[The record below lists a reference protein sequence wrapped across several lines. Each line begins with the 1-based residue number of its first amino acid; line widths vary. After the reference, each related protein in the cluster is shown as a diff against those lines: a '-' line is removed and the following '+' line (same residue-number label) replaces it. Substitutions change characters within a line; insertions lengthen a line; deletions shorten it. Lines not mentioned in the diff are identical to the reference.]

1 MLVCPPAG
9 VGRIE
14 IPSCDFEAWKC
25 DLRAA
30 AQVPKHA
37 AIAGWLTAEIGRQ
50 PWVVYNLMRT
60 KEAVSAVSAEEVIIS
75 LILLVLAYGVTFGFY
90 LYYLFKTMRKG
101 FLVIGRD
108 EVEHHAFQYMTD
120 TSGEER

>member
-1 MLVCPPAG
+1 MRQSCMLVCPPAG

-37 AIAGWLTAEIGRQ
+37 AIAGWFGYGGQCRRGET
-50 PWVVYNLMRT
+50 T
-60 KEAVSAVSAEEVIIS
+60 
-75 LILLVLAYGVTFGFY
+75 LASCKV
-90 LYYLFKTMRKG
+90 
-101 FLVIGRD
+101 
-108 EVEHHAFQYMTD
+108 
-120 TSGEER
+120 